1 MLLPEPAGAA
11 ALAGD
16 RNDNIGALMSTPAL
30 RLEGV
35 SKTYPGV
42 RALDHVS
49 IDCLP
54 GEVHAILGENGSG
67 KSTLMKIASGA
78 VKPDSGVVEI
88 AGQRFSSV
96 DPRTASGLG
105 VSTVYQDDSLV
116 LELTV
121 AQNLFMASRPGTVRF
136 ADMSSWAG
144 ERLLAYGVNIPPH
157 ALIADLSPAQRQ
169 FVEIVKALQS
179 EPKVLLFDEPTST
192 LDADGVRKLTGII
205 RTLTARGTGILYVSH
220 RLPEILELADRVT
233 VLRDGIHQ
241 GTFAATKGLS
251 EHDLITLMVGR
262 DINIEYAAKATNIAE
277 HPMLVVKDLS
287 GNAFQDISFSSRK
300 GEILGF
306 AGAEGNGQREVL
318 RALVGLEEARGS
330 VECAGLRVS
339 TASPRSALENGL
351 LFLSSDRKG
360 EAVFPELS
368 VRKNMTLP
376 LLGKLTNAGLLSR
389 KKEQATAVAMK
400 QDFGVAAADLS
411 IPVVQLSG
419 GNQQKTVLARSFRSD
434 AKVFL
439 IDEPTQGVDAG
450 ARFEIYKAI
459 RENIA
464 DNGACI
470 VNSSDAQE
478 LAGICDR
485 VLVFSRGRIVHEL
498 VGDAITEKNIVGSFL
513 TSRDARQT
521 KNADAATATP
531 TFLEQLAIGSA
542 SWWVPLFFLLGLIA
556 IVAIYAAAN
565 SNVFLR
571 AINFRHLLLALAP
584 AAIVAL
590 AQLHVLLIKGIDVSV
605 GSLMSIVVVGM
616 SYLIVSGASP
626 LVMAVGGG
634 GCVLLGVATGVANGT
649 LVRFGRIN
657 PVIATIATLSIL
669 QGLALVGRPTPAGII
684 DGHFASLLRL
694 CVGFLP
700 VATIFIVLAALIS
713 DYWLHRTRSGL
724 LVKATGFREE
734 AARRNGVPVTWIHL
748 RAYILAGTSAAIAGM
763 FLGAQVGVGHPSV
776 GQNYALS
783 SIAAA
788 VLGGAALTGGRG
800 SFSGALLG
808 AFFFTLMTNV
818 ISVLGLNSAFGVIA
832 SGIMTLIAIVL
843 YSGVAGFNRLIRIFA
858 RSRREAKA

>member
-1 MLLPEPAGAA
+1 
-11 ALAGD
+11 
-16 RNDNIGALMSTPAL
+16 MSTPVL

-42 RALDHVS
+42 RALDQVS

-67 KSTLMKIASGA
+67 KSTLMKIASG
-78 VKPDSGVVEI
+78 VVRPDSGSVEI
-88 AGQRFSSV
+88 AGQRLANV

-105 VSTVYQDDSLV
+105 LSTVYQDDSLV

-121 AQNLFMASRPGTVRF
+121 AQNLFMASRQGTVRF
-136 ADMSSWAG
+136 AEMNTWAAT
-144 ERLLAYGVNIPPH
+144 LLSVYGVNIAPD

-179 EPKVLLFDEPTST
+179 EPTVLLLDEPTST

-205 RTLTARGTGILYVSH
+205 RDLTARGTGIIYVSH

-233 VLRDGIHQ
+233 VLRDGVHQ
-241 GTFAATKGLS
+241 GTFAVTDSLS

-262 DINIEYAAKATNIAE
+262 DIDVEYAAKATNIAE
-277 HPMLVVKDLS
+277 DPVLVVKNLT
-287 GNAFQDISFSSRK
+287 GKAFQDISFSARK

-318 RALVGLEEARGS
+318 RALVGLEEAHGT
-330 VECAGLRVS
+330 VECVGLQVS
-339 TASPRSALENGL
+339 IASPRSALESGL

-360 EAVFPELS
+360 EAIFSELS
-368 VRKNMTLP
+368 VGKNMILP
-376 LLGKLTNAGLLSR
+376 LLERQTSFGLLSR
-389 KKEQATAVAMK
+389 KKEQATAAAMK
-400 QDFGVAAADLS
+400 RDFGVAAADLS
-411 IPVVQLSG
+411 LPVVQLSG
-419 GNQQKTVLARSFRSD
+419 GNQQKAVLARSFRSG
-434 AKVFL
+434 AKAFL

-459 RENIA
+459 RENIEG
-464 DNGACI
+464 DGTCI

-485 VLVFSRGRIVHEL
+485 VLVFSRGRIVREL
-498 VGDAITEKNIVGSFL
+498 VGDAITEENIVGSFL
-513 TSRDARQT
+513 TARDARQT
-521 KNADAATATP
+521 KNADAATKTP
-531 TFLEQLAIGSA
+531 TFLQQLTGGSA
-542 SWWVPLFFLLGLIA
+542 GTWVPLLFLLGLVA
-556 IVAIYAAAN
+556 IVCAYAAAN
-565 SNVFLR
+565 SSVFLKP
-571 AINFRHLLLALAP
+571 INFRHLLLALTP
-584 AAIVAL
+584 VAIVAM
-590 AQLHVLLIKGIDVSV
+590 AQLHTLLIKGIDVSV
-605 GSLMSIVVVGM
+605 GSLMSMVVVAM
-616 SYLIVSGASP
+616 SFLIVSGAGP
-626 LVMAVGGG
+626 LMIAGGAVA
-634 GCVLLGVATGVANGT
+634 CLLLGVATGLANGA

-657 PVIATIATLSIL
+657 PVITTIATLSIL

-684 DGHFASLLRL
+684 DGQLTSLLRT
-694 CVGFLP
+694 CIGFLP
-700 VATIFIVLAALIS
+700 VATIFVVIAALVS

-734 AARRNGVPVTWIHL
+734 AARRNGAPVTWIHL
-748 RAYILAGTSAAIAGM
+748 RAYILAGVSAAIAGM

-832 SGIMTLIAIVL
+832 SGIMTLFAIVL
-843 YSGVAGFNRLIRIFA
+843 YSGLSGFDRLVRIIA
-858 RSRREAKA
+858 RSRREVEA

>member
-1 MLLPEPAGAA
+1 
-11 ALAGD
+11 
-16 RNDNIGALMSTPAL
+16 MSTPVL
-30 RLEGV
+30 KLEGV

-42 RALDHVS
+42 RALDQVS

-67 KSTLMKIASGA
+67 KSTLMKIASG
-78 VKPDSGVVEI
+78 VVRPDSGVVEI
-88 AGQRFSSV
+88 AGQRLANV

-105 VSTVYQDDSLV
+105 LSTVYQDDSLV

-121 AQNLFMASRPGTVRF
+121 AQNLFMASRQGTVRF
-136 ADMSSWAG
+136 AEMNAWAAT
-144 ERLLAYGVNIPPH
+144 LLSAYGVSIAPD

-179 EPKVLLFDEPTST
+179 EPMVLLFDEPTST

-205 RTLTARGTGILYVSH
+205 RNLTARGTGIIYVSH

-233 VLRDGIHQ
+233 VLRDGVHQ
-241 GTFAATKGLS
+241 GTFAVTESLS

-262 DINIEYAAKATNIAE
+262 DIDVEYAAKATNIAE
-277 HPMLVVKDLS
+277 DPVLVVKNLA
-287 GNAFQDISFSSRK
+287 GKAFQDISFSSRK

-318 RALVGLEEARGS
+318 RALAGLEEAHGT
-330 VECAGLRVS
+330 VECMGLQVS
-339 TASPRSALENGL
+339 TASPRSALESGL

-360 EAVFPELS
+360 EAIFPELS
-368 VRKNMTLP
+368 IGKNMILP
-376 LLGKLTNAGLLSR
+376 LLDKLTSFGLLSR
-389 KKEQATAVAMK
+389 KKEQATAAAMK
-400 QDFGVAAADLS
+400 RDFGVAAADLS
-411 IPVVQLSG
+411 LPVIQLSG
-419 GNQQKTVLARSFRSD
+419 GNQQKAVLARSFRSD
-434 AKVFL
+434 AKAFL

-459 RENIA
+459 RENIQG
-464 DNGACI
+464 DGTCI

-485 VLVFSRGRIVHEL
+485 VLVFSRGRIVREL
-498 VGDAITEKNIVGSFL
+498 VGEAITEENIVGSFL
-513 TSRDARQT
+513 MARDARQT
-521 KNADAATATP
+521 KNADAATETP
-531 TFLEQLAIGSA
+531 IFLQQLTGGSA
-542 SWWVPLFFLLGLIA
+542 SWWVPLLFLLGLIA
-556 IVAIYAAAN
+556 IVSVYAAAN
-565 SNVFLR
+565 SNVFLKP
-571 AINFRHLLLALAP
+571 INFRHLLLALTP
-584 AAIVAL
+584 VAIVAM
-590 AQLHVLLIKGIDVSV
+590 AQLHALLIKGIDVSV
-605 GSLMSIVVVGM
+605 GSLMSMVVVAM
-616 SYLIVSGASP
+616 SFLIVSGTSSLMIAGTGAC
-626 LVMAVGGG
+626 L
-634 GCVLLGVATGVANGT
+634 LLGVATGLANGT

-657 PVIATIATLSIL
+657 PVITTIATLSIL

-684 DGHFASLLRL
+684 DGQFTSLLRT
-694 CVGFLP
+694 CIGFLP
-700 VATIFIVLAALIS
+700 VATIFVVIAALIS

-734 AARRNGVPVTWIHL
+734 AARRNGAPVTWIHL
-748 RAYILAGTSAAIAGM
+748 RAYILAGVSAAIAGM

-832 SGIMTLIAIVL
+832 SGTMTLFAIVL
-843 YSGVAGFNRLIRIFA
+843 YSGVSGFDRLVRIFA